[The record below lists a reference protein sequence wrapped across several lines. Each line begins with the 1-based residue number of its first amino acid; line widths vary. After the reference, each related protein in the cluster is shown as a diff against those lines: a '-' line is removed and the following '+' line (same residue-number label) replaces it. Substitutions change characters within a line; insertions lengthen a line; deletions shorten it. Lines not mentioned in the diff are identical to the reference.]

1 MKLIKIILIGLMLIG
16 CKSQPRTI
24 EIEKVVTDTVF
35 VTDTIYTHTVDTIR
49 LQTSKCLENEIRLM
63 NIKHYVDITEK
74 NSKNREFFFGWI
86 RRAISE

>member
-1 MKLIKIILIGLMLIG
+1 MRWKVIVLASVLLTS
-16 CKSQPRTI
+16 CKVKTI
-24 EIEKVVTDTVF
+24 EVDRVVTDTVL
-35 VTDTIYTHTVDTIR
+35 VRDTVYIHSVDTIR

-86 RRAISE
+86 KRAVSE